1 MNALWMTIGF
11 VGQGAFASR
20 FLAQWL
26 ASEKAGR
33 SVVPIHFW
41 IFSIIGAALLLVY
54 AIRLRDPVF
63 IVGQSAGMFIYL
75 RNLALIRKEASG
87 ARQQEKHA

>member
-1 MNALWMTIGF
+1 MNVWMMIGF

-26 ASEKAGR
+26 ASERAGR
-33 SVVPIHFW
+33 SVVPIQFW
-41 IFSIIGAALLLVY
+41 FFSIIGSMFLLAY

-63 IVGQSAGMFIYL
+63 IVGQCAGMLIYL
-75 RNLALIRKEASG
+75 RNLMLLRGEATTHTN
-87 ARQQEKHA
+87 A

>member
-1 MNALWMTIGF
+1 MHSIWLVIGF

-33 SVVPIHFW
+33 SVVPVQFW
-41 IFSIIGAALLLVY
+41 FLSMVGAVLLLAY

-63 IVGQSAGMFIYL
+63 IIGQSTGMFIYL
-75 RNLALIRKEASG
+75 RNLSLIRREANTHREN
-87 ARQQEKHA
+87 A

>member
-1 MNALWMTIGF
+1 MHSIWLVIGF

-33 SVVPIHFW
+33 SVVPVQFW
-41 IFSIIGAALLLVY
+41 FLSMVGAALLLAY

-63 IVGQSAGMFIYL
+63 IIGQSTGMFIYL
-75 RNLALIRKEASG
+75 RNLSLIRREANTRREN
-87 ARQQEKHA
+87 A